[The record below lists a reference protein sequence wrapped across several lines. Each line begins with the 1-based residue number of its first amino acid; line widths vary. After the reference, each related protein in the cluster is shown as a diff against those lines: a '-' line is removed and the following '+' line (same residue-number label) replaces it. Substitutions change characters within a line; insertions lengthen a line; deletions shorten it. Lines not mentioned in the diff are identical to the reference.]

1 MSKHDVTFRD
11 QVIEVEKPDPNYRE
25 RYEKE
30 MSAMIAK
37 KLTRA
42 KKLQLVAMLILS
54 MSLAVLFGS
63 LAIFAHKGFP
73 WFGRVGFGA
82 GAVFGLAFVGLYVGI
97 LKKGNLNL
105 KKDDLAAASLGWG
118 VVIVT
123 GTIALVFANRL
134 PDPVAGLQWLVG
146 VLFFLIGAGVLLLR
160 AHIQRSEMNTRE
172 KLLEIEY
179 YLGELAEK
187 MTGQPRQ

>member
-1 MSKHDVTFRD
+1 MSKHDVAFRD

-25 RYEKE
+25 QYNNE
-30 MSAMIAK
+30 MSAMIAQ
-37 KLTRA
+37 KLTQA
-42 KKLQLVAMLILS
+42 KKLHLVAELILS

-63 LAIFAHKGFP
+63 LAIFAPKGLP
-73 WFGRVGFGA
+73 WFGRIGFGV
-82 GAVFGLAFVGLYVGI
+82 GAVSGLAFVGLCVGV

-105 KKDDLAAASLGWG
+105 KKDGLAAASLGWG

-123 GTIALVFANRL
+123 GTIALAFANKL
-134 PDPVAGLQWLVG
+134 PDPVVGLQWLVG
-146 VLFFLIGAGVLLLR
+146 VLFFLIGAGVLLLC

-179 YLGELAEK
+179 RLGELAER